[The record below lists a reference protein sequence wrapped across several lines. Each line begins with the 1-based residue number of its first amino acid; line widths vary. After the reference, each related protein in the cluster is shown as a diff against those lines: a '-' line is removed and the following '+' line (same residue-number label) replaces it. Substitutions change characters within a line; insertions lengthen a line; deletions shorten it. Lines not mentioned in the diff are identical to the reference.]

1 MTSQYDKNRMLKR
14 DYAAD
19 HMKPLNT
26 SADSTEATVSHSNQQ
41 V

>member
-1 MTSQYDKNRMLKR
+1 MTSQYDKNRILKR
-14 DYAAD
+14 DFAED

-26 SADSTEATVSHSNQQ
+26 SADSTETTVTNSNQQ